1 MPMYMFGEPSKG
13 CFINMDVAGVA
24 GEETEPYTMPY
35 TLNLEK
41 IVRPFVHVHKRTT
54 CVTLQTDHTCKWYVG
69 AARET
74 VCLQV
79 VHLQETD
86 HLHTCESGPPIHMMD
101 LLQLCVKF

>member
-1 MPMYMFGEPSKG
+1 MPTYMFGEPSKG

-74 VCLQV
+74 VCLHKCASRPFARNRPFA
-79 VHLQETD
+79 HL
-86 HLHTCESGPPIHMMD
+86 
-101 LLQLCVKF
+101 